1 MLKKFN
7 CLKFNANN
15 FIKSRHEVVEELPLS
30 IFINGRYFVTAMIS
44 PQMVREFVIGYLF
57 SEKVI
62 KNIEEIES
70 LQIEKNIAKVIISI
84 PLKVLSVKKLIVSG
98 CGGESSFLDELKL
111 PKISS
116 NLKIDAGDIFGGL
129 KSLLNSD
136 LHRVTGGVHIV
147 GLFRKKAVICISEDI
162 GRHNAL
168 DKVIGYGL
176 IKNVDFKMTFV
187 VCTGRISF
195 DMALKCSV
203 ASIPIIA
210 SRGATTSLA
219 IEIAEKT
226 GLTTIGF
233 VRGRRMNI
241 YTNRERICR
250 IDTRD
255 R

>member
-1 MLKKFN
+1 VLKKFN
-7 CLKFNANN
+7 CLKFNTDN
-15 FIKSRHEVVEELPLS
+15 FIKSKHEVVEELPLS
-30 IFINGRYFVTAMIS
+30 IFINGRHFVTAMIS

-62 KNIEEIES
+62 EDIKEIES
-70 LQIEKNIAKVIISI
+70 LQIEENIAKVIVNN

-98 CGGESSFLDELKL
+98 CGGGSSFLDELKL

-116 NLKIDAGDIFGGL
+116 NLKIDAGDIFSGL

-136 LHRVTGGVHIV
+136 LHRITGGVHIV
-147 GLFRKKAVICISEDI
+147 GLFHKKAVICISEDL

-168 DKVIGYGL
+168 DKVIGCGL
-176 IKNVDFKMTFV
+176 IKNIDFKETFV

-241 YTNRERICR
+241 YTNGERICR